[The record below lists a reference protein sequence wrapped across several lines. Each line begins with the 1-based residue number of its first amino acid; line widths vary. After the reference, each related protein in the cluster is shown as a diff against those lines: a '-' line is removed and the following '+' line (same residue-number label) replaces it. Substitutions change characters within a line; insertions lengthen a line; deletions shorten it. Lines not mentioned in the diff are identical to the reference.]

1 MFAAMETA
9 DDWIDAE
16 TWKKGWEVEWDSLA
30 KWRRECEL
38 KFSPPPKPPSVWSRI
53 GDGLEVAA
61 LWLVLLVVYFCVIIG
76 AVFWSCG
83 QAARK
88 YGQADS
94 CNFARRAVEEHLL

>member
-1 MFAAMETA
+1 METV

-16 TWKKGWEVEWDSLA
+16 TWKKGWEVEWASLA

-61 LWLVLLVVYFCVIIG
+61 LWLVVLALYFFAGLV
-76 AVFWSCG
+76 
-83 QAARK
+83 
-88 YGQADS
+88 DED
-94 CNFARRAVEEHLL
+94 AVEAASDYSLWRR

>member
-1 MFAAMETA
+1 MFGRMFAAMETV

-16 TWKKGWEVEWDSLA
+16 TWKKGWEVEWASLA

-38 KFSPPPKPPSVWSRI
+38 KFSPPPKPPSAWSRI

-61 LWLVLLVVYFCVIIG
+61 LWLVVLTIYFCVIMG

-83 QAARK
+83 R
-88 YGQADS
+88 
-94 CNFARRAVEEHLL
+94 FAPHHCESSNIATLQ